1 VSQEGTG
8 PELTPPVWKGRKW
21 DEIQRRT
28 PSIVALGNFDGVH
41 LGHRRILETLLF
53 ESRATGLDPVI
64 VTFEPHPRYYFKPQE
79 KPSLLT
85 TPGEKLQLLKHWPVE
100 VALLTFDQALAELE
114 PEDFIQVFLKERIQG
129 VRFLLGHDHRFG
141 KRARG
146 DVSMLRAH
154 ATHPDQDVI
163 MLEPFRLDG
172 EVVSSSAIRSHLE
185 SSRIEKANR
194 LLGRPFTY
202 AGKVVRGAG
211 RGRTLGF
218 PTANLE
224 LGYPYKAMVEFG
236 VYGGRART
244 AAGVFDAIANIGTT
258 PTFPGQNQKIE
269 VHILDHAADLYDQ
282 WLEFELHFHVRPEK
296 KFTSQVD
303 LVQQINLDLTE
314 TRQRLR
320 ALTV

>member
-1 VSQEGTG
+1 M
-8 PELTPPVWKGRKW
+8 P
-21 DEIQRRT
+21 T

-146 DVSMLRAH
+146 DVDMLRAH
-154 ATHPDQDVI
+154 AAHPDQNVI

-185 SSRIEKANR
+185 SSTDTSASIDRQPLTTGRMPVRTPVFLAARAR
-194 LLGRPFTY
+194 LLHP
-202 AGKVVRGAG
+202 
-211 RGRTLGF
+211 
-218 PTANLE
+218 
-224 LGYPYKAMVEFG
+224 
-236 VYGGRART
+236 
-244 AAGVFDAIANIGTT
+244 
-258 PTFPGQNQKIE
+258 
-269 VHILDHAADLYDQ
+269 
-282 WLEFELHFHVRPEK
+282 
-296 KFTSQVD
+296 
-303 LVQQINLDLTE
+303 
-314 TRQRLR
+314 
-320 ALTV
+320 